1 MRFKRKVQTMLENK
15 KNDTIMRRFANSEYS
30 LGLEFEI
37 VNNVRFSKPEQEA
50 IPYQALMFSYI
61 HHHRYHRDH
70 G

>member
-1 MRFKRKVQTMLENK
+1 
-15 KNDTIMRRFANSEYS
+15 MRRFANSEYS

-37 VNNVRFSKPEQEA
+37 VNNVRFSKPEQET